1 MVEEGDDGDDD
12 GDDDGGGRYLIESLV
27 ENCIN
32 DSFFCCNFEYA
43 SKLFLYTQ
51 QCGVRARR
59 HVAISKPQI
68 LLR

>member
-32 DSFFCCNFEYA
+32 DSFF
-43 SKLFLYTQ
+43 
-51 QCGVRARR
+51 
-59 HVAISKPQI
+59 
-68 LLR
+68 LLQL